1 MRRLASLSYRVTFI
15 PTVIARAVGGYRC
28 HGEAEVIAILKE
40 LHIDAEIVGKV
51 GKAIA
56 AGESPQIPHVRLTA
70 EELDSH
76 GL

>member
-1 MRRLASLSYRVTFI
+1 MTFI
-15 PTVIARAVGGYRC
+15 PTTTARAVGVHRC
-28 HGEAEVIAILKE
+28 YGEAEVLAILKG
-40 LHIDAEIVGKV
+40 LHIHAEIIGKV

-56 AGESPQIPHVRLTA
+56 AGESPQIPRVRLTP

>member
-1 MRRLASLSYRVTFI
+1 MTFI
-15 PTVIARAVGGYRC
+15 PTTIARAVGGYKC
-28 HGEAEVIAILKE
+28 HGEAEVIASLKQ
-40 LHIDAEIVGKV
+40 LHLDAAIIGKV

-56 AGESPQIPHVRLTA
+56 AGESPQIPHVRLTP